1 MLDGPPFGG
10 EIGGSECSGRRHGG
24 GRVRAFRF
32 SGICTRVGADVPPPP
47 FDAGGMTV
55 YDAKTRSGTPSLSM
69 YCRRSL
75 SSLPRSDQRRWGEIY
90 VQGLVTVPGRKSI
103 RRIAEHVV
111 GERVDQ
117 GLQQFINQSP
127 WSASTVRLDV
137 ARGLMGA
144 FRPRAWVVDELVFP
158 KNGAN
163 SCGVARQFASSAG
176 RVLNCQLG
184 IGVFLAGDG
193 FASAVNWRLMLPPH
207 WDDDPALRA
216 RAHLPDDEVARPRWD
231 YVLDCVDEMT
241 AEWGLTPAPVVVD
254 ARHDTTVD
262 AGLLR
267 GLEARGMHYLARL
280 SPGTPIHTGPTH
292 DVPVQ
297 AGAVVARLGRDGGG
311 LTLSRRD
318 ADGPLGAVSR
328 FVVEPLPQ
336 ATPGVPRR
344 RPSRLLLVEWSG
356 RDRMRSSVWLT
367 NLTALRLPDLVALTR
382 IRERMAPDVACL
394 SDELGLCHFE
404 GRSFRGWH
412 HHVTLVSLAQAY
424 TLQCRLQAG
433 SDHATPDRFPLASGN
448 RVVQTSS

>member
-1 MLDGPPFGG
+1 MMRNIVDNT
-10 EIGGSECSGRRHGG
+10 
-24 GRVRAFRF
+24 
-32 SGICTRVGADVPPPP
+32 GI
-47 FDAGGMTV
+47 AG
-55 YDAKTRSGTPSLSM
+55 LSA

-75 SSLPRSDQRRWGEIY
+75 SSLARSDQRRWGEIY

-117 GLQQFINQSP
+117 GLQQFVNQSP
-127 WSASTVRLDV
+127 WSAAAVRHDV
-137 ARGLMGA
+137 ARSLAAA
-144 FRPRAWVVDELVFP
+144 FRPRAWVVDEMVFP

-193 FASAVNWRLMLPPH
+193 FACAANWRLMLPPH
-207 WDDDPALRA
+207 WDGDRALRA
-216 RAHLPDDEVARPRWD
+216 RAHVPEGEVARPRWD

-254 ARHDTTVD
+254 ARHDSTVD

-267 GLEARGMHYLARL
+267 GLEARGLHYLVRL
-280 SPGTPIHTGPTH
+280 SAGTPIHTGAAHAPAT
-292 DVPVQ
+292 VV
-297 AGAVVARLGRDGGG
+297 GTVVARLGRDGGG

-328 FVVEPLPQ
+328 FVVEPLPRP
-336 ATPGVPRR
+336 APGTPHR

-356 RDRMRSSVWLT
+356 RDRSRSAVWLT

-382 IRERMAPDVACL
+382 LRERMAPDVSCL
-394 SDELGLCHFE
+394 YDELGLGHFE

-424 TLQCRLQAG
+424 MLQHRLTAG
-433 SDHATPDRFPLASGN
+433 APFRFTAAAVGDRVA
-448 RVVQTSS
+448 QTSI